1 MRKTTLAAAWL
12 LSSVIATSW
21 GCAGH
26 QSTATA
32 PTPPP
37 AQQQTPSGLP
47 PYPPLPQPAAAEPQT
62 DGQQVG
68 VPDVVQRVL
77 PSVVSISSTRT
88 RTAQMPDFP
97 LGDPFF
103 RFFFGPDG
111 NRPEQREEQGLG
123 SGVIVGPGL
132 VLTSNHVVE
141 DADEIKVTT
150 NDRHDFKAKIAGTD
164 PKSDLALL
172 RVEGDTSSLRPI
184 TWGSSSKLRLGE
196 YVLAIGNPFGVGQT
210 VTMGIVSAV
219 GRADLGIVDYE
230 DFIQT
235 DAAINP
241 GNSGGALVNLR
252 GELVGINTAI
262 LSRSGGNMGIGF
274 AIPTDMARPIMQ
286 SLLERGKVVRG
297 WLGVGIQNIDQDL
310 AQALK
315 LRETTGVLITEVTKG
330 TPAEKA
336 GLKRGDVILGVDATR
351 VNSTGEL
358 RNLVA
363 AAGAARP
370 VALTVF
376 RNGKELKVQVVLGEM
391 PAKLA
396 GSSEES
402 TTGADDSPADVA
414 GADLEALTPEVRKR
428 FRIPDS
434 VDHGVVVRA
443 VKPGGAASKAGLR
456 RGDVIV
462 EVDRKRIDNVDAFR
476 TAWRQAKDRVLLI
489 VRRQGH
495 TVYLVVKP

>member
-1 MRKTTLAAAWL
+1 MRKTRWAAAWI
-12 LSSVIATSW
+12 LSSALATW
-21 GCAGH
+21 GCAARQGV
-26 QSTATA
+26 
-32 PTPPP
+32 PPASSSAP
-37 AQQQTPSGLP
+37 AQQQTAPALPSF
-47 PYPPLPQPAAAEPQT
+47 PPLAQPAAAEPEL
-62 DGQQVG
+62 DGQKVG
-68 VPDVVQRVL
+68 VPDVVQRVV

-97 LGDPFF
+97 IPDPFF

-111 NRPEQREEQGLG
+111 NQPEQREEQGLG
-123 SGVIVGPGL
+123 SGVIVGSGL

-141 DADEIKVTT
+141 GADDITVTT
-150 NDRHDFKAKIAGTD
+150 NDRRDFKAKVAGTD

-172 RVEGDTSSLRPI
+172 RIDGDTSMLRPI
-184 TWGSSSKLRLGE
+184 TWGSSSQLRLGE

-297 WLGVGIQNIDQDL
+297 WLGVGIQSIDQDL

-315 LRETTGVLITEVTKG
+315 LRETTGVLVTEVTQG
-330 TPAEKA
+330 TPADKA
-336 GLKRGDVILGVDATR
+336 GLRRSDVILSLDGKP

-363 AAGAARP
+363 AAGAAKKVVLG
-370 VALTVF
+370 VA
-376 RNGKELKVQVVLGEM
+376 RDGKELKVAVVLGEM
-391 PAKLA
+391 PAQLR
-396 GSSEES
+396 GSTDGGVPDATE
-402 TTGADDSPADVA
+402 APLDVA
-414 GADLEALTPEVRKR
+414 GADLEALTPEARKH
-428 FRIPDS
+428 FRIPDR
-434 VDHGVVVRA
+434 VDHGVVVRG
-443 VKPGGAASKAGLR
+443 VKPGGAASKAGLM
-456 RGDVIV
+456 RGDVIL
-462 EVDRKRIDNVDAFR
+462 EVDRKRIDSVDAFR
-476 TAWRQAKDRVLLI
+476 SAWRGAQGRILL
-489 VRRQGH
+489 VVSRRGR
-495 TVYLVVKP
+495 TVYLVARP

>member
-1 MRKTTLAAAWL
+1 MRKTRLAAAWL
-12 LSSVIATSW
+12 LSFALVAW
-21 GCAGH
+21 GCATR
-26 QSTATA
+26 QAA
-32 PTPPP
+32 PSAPPRPP
-37 AQQQTPSGLP
+37 AEQQTPPAL
-47 PYPPLPQPAAAEPQT
+47 PPLPPLAQPAAAEPEL
-62 DGQQVG
+62 DGKRVQ

-88 RTAQMPDFP
+88 TAVQMPDFP
-97 LGDPFF
+97 MPDPFF

-111 NRPEQREEQGLG
+111 NQREQREEQGLG
-123 SGVIVGPGL
+123 SGVIVGAGL

-141 DADEIKVTT
+141 GADEITVTT
-150 NDRHDFKAKIAGTD
+150 NDRRDFKAKIAGTD

-172 RVEGDTSSLRPI
+172 RIDGDTSTLRPI
-184 TWGSSSKLRLGE
+184 TWGQSSQLRLGD
-196 YVLAIGNPFGVGQT
+196 YVLAVGNPFGVGQT

-286 SLLERGKVVRG
+286 SLLEHGKVVRG

-315 LRETTGVLITEVTKG
+315 LRETTGVLITEVNRG
-330 TPAEKA
+330 TPADQA
-336 GLKRGDVILGVDATR
+336 GLKRGDVILSVDGTPVA
-351 VNSTGEL
+351 STGEL

-363 AAGAARP
+363 AAGAAKKIVLGVVRDGK
-370 VALTVF
+370 AL
-376 RNGKELKVQVVLGEM
+376 KIQVVLGEM
-391 PAKLA
+391 PAKL
-396 GSSEES
+396 G
-402 TTGADDSPADVA
+402 GAADEATQDTADAPSAVA
-414 GADLEALTPEVRKR
+414 GVDLEPLSPETRKR
-428 FRIPDS
+428 FRIPQN
-434 VDHGVVVRA
+434 VDHGVVVRG
-443 VKPGGAASKAGLR
+443 VQPGGAAAKAGLL
-456 RGDVIV
+456 RGDVVLEI
-462 EVDRKRIDNVDAFR
+462 DHKRIDSVDAFR
-476 TAWRQAKDRVLLI
+476 NAWRAAAKGRLLLI
-489 VRRQGH
+489 VSRRGR

>member
-1 MRKTTLAAAWL
+1 
-12 LSSVIATSW
+12 
-21 GCAGH
+21 
-26 QSTATA
+26 
-32 PTPPP
+32 
-37 AQQQTPSGLP
+37 
-47 PYPPLPQPAAAEPQT
+47 
-62 DGQQVG
+62 
-68 VPDVVQRVL
+68 
-77 PSVVSISSTRT
+77 
-88 RTAQMPDFP
+88 MPDFP
-97 LGDPFF
+97 IPDPFF

-111 NRPEQREEQGLG
+111 NQPEQREEQGLG
-123 SGVIVGPGL
+123 SGVIVGAGL

-141 DADEIKVTT
+141 GADEITVTT
-150 NDRHDFKAKIAGTD
+150 NDRRDFKAKLAGTD

-172 RVEGDTSSLRPI
+172 RIEGDTSSLRPI
-184 TWGSSSKLRLGE
+184 TWGRSSALRLGE
-196 YVLAIGNPFGVGQT
+196 YVLAVGNPFGVGQT

-297 WLGVGIQNIDQDL
+297 WLGVGIQSIDQDL

-315 LRETTGVLITEVTKG
+315 LRETTGVLVTEVTEG
-330 TPAEKA
+330 TPAQKA
-336 GLKRGDVILGVDATR
+336 GLRRGDVILSVDGTA

-363 AAGAARP
+363 AAGAAKQVVLGLVRD
-370 VALTVF
+370 
-376 RNGKELKVQVVLGEM
+376 RKELKVPVVLGEM
-391 PAKLA
+391 PAKL
-396 GSSEES
+396 EES
-402 TTGADDSPADVA
+402 TQESTPDAAEAPSHVA
-414 GADLEALTPEVRKR
+414 GADLEALTPETRKR
-428 FRIPDS
+428 FRIPES
-434 VDHGVVVRA
+434 VDHGVVVRG
-443 VKPGGAASKAGLR
+443 VKPGAAASKAGLM
-456 RGDVIV
+456 RGDVIL
-462 EVDRKRIDNVDAFR
+462 EVDRKRIDSVDAFR
-476 TAWRQAKDRVLLI
+476 SAWRAARERVLL
-489 VRRQGH
+489 VVSRRGR